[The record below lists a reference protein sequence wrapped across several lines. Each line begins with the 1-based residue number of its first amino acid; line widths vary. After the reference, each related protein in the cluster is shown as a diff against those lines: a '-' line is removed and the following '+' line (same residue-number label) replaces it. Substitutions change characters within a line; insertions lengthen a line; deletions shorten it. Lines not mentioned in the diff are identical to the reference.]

1 MNVSR
6 KTAKLFLKGD
16 KSAFEDI
23 YVSYRRLI
31 YFVISNYVKSK
42 EDCDDVYQNIFAKLF
57 ERRSECK
64 SSGGLHYYII
74 RIAKSEAINFAKKSI
89 LQNLGCEE
97 TLSEDEK
104 PFDYLLPY
112 GLHEKERAIIGY
124 RLGFSLAW
132 KDVVELT
139 GIPVSTAKSIYSKT
153 LQKIKKEYEK

>member
-6 KTAKLFLKGD
+6 KTAKLFLEGD

-23 YVSYRRLI
+23 YVSYRKLI
-31 YFVISNYVKSK
+31 YFIISNYVKSK
-42 EDCDDVYQNIFAKLF
+42 EDCDDVYQNIFAKLY
-57 ERRSECK
+57 ERRNECK
-64 SSGGLHYYII
+64 SSDGLHYYLIKT
-74 RIAKSEAINFAKKSI
+74 AKSQAINFAKKSI
-89 LQNLGCEE
+89 PQTLGCEE

-104 PFDYLLPY
+104 PFEYFLPY
-112 GLHEKERAIIGY
+112 GLNEKERAIIGY

-139 GIPVSTAKSIYSKT
+139 GVPVSTAKSIYSKA